1 MLHDYVFNF
10 FLSNTNLF
18 SAFSS
23 ACGSNLFGQLGD
35 GTNEDASLGVEV
47 ILEEN
52 IIALYSGPSSESV
65 FFVGTE
71 GNTYGTGL
79 NDRGQLGVGDT
90 EDRNLPTLVDLP
102 LLSISASSTHTAAF

>member
-23 ACGSNLFGQLGD
+23 AWSHLLFGQLGD

-52 IIALYSGPSSESV
+52 ILALYSGPSSESV

-90 EDRNLPTLVDLP
+90 EDRNLPTLVDVP

>member
-1 MLHDYVFNF
+1 VLHDILCYF
-10 FLSNTNLF
+10 FHSTNIF
-18 SAFSS
+18 FFFSS

-47 ILEEN
+47 ILEED
-52 IIALYSGPSSESV
+52 ILSLYSGPSSESV
-65 FFVGTE
+65 FFIGVE

-90 EDRNLPTLVDLP
+90 QDRNLPTLVDVPP
-102 LLSISASSTHTAAF
+102 LIISASSTHTAAF

>member
-1 MLHDYVFNF
+1 MLHF
-10 FLSNTNLF
+10 FHSNTNIF
-18 SAFSS
+18 FVSSS

-47 ILEEN
+47 ILEED
-52 IIALYSGPSSESV
+52 ILALYSGPSSESV
-65 FFVGTE
+65 FFVGAE

-90 EDRNLPTLVDLP
+90 QDRNLPTLVDVP

>member
-1 MLHDYVFNF
+1 VLHDYVFNF

-18 SAFSS
+18 PAFSS

-47 ILEEN
+47 ILEED
-52 IIALYSGPSSESV
+52 ILALYSGPSSESV
-65 FFVGTE
+65 FFVGAE

-90 EDRNLPTLVDLP
+90 QDRNLPTLVDVP
-102 LLSISASSTHTAAF
+102 LLSISASSTHSAAF

>member
-1 MLHDYVFNF
+1 MLHDYVFNI

-52 IIALYSGPSSESV
+52 ILALYSGPSSESV

-90 EDRNLPTLVDLP
+90 EDRNLPSLVDVP
-102 LLSISASSTHTAAF
+102 LLSISSSSTHTAAF

>member
-18 SAFSS
+18 PAFSS